1 MNTPKLNHPKEGP
14 SVIGRAS
21 IALNANTIRATTST
35 LTSFSLS

>member
-21 IALNANTIRATTST
+21 ALNAETIRATTST

>member
-1 MNTPKLNHPKEGP
+1 
-14 SVIGRAS
+14 VIGRAS